1 MATYILG
8 AVLVVALIAAGR
20 HIYRN
25 FADDKHDCCGTESGC
40 TSCAS
45 CPHCGK

>member
-8 AVLVVALIAAGR
+8 AILSVALVAAAR

-25 FADDKHDCCGTESGC
+25 LANGKNDCCGTESSC
-40 TSCAS
+40 TSCAG

>member
-8 AVLVVALIAAGR
+8 ICVGGALLLAVR

-25 FADDKHDCCGTESGC
+25 FADDKHDCCGTESSCTNC
-40 TSCAS
+40 TSC
-45 CPHCGK
+45 PYCGK

>member
-8 AVLVVALIAAGR
+8 AVLGVALLAAAR

-25 FADDKHDCCGTESGC
+25 FADDKHDCCGTESSC
-40 TSCAS
+40 TS

>member
-8 AVLVVALIAAGR
+8 AVIGIALLAAGR

-25 FADDKHDCCGTESGC
+25 FADDKHDCCGTEMNC
-40 TSCAS
+40 TK

>member
-1 MATYILG
+1 MVTYILG
-8 AVLVVALIAAGR
+8 VCIGGALLLAVR

-25 FADDKHDCCGTESGC
+25 FADDKHDCCGTESSC
-40 TSCAS
+40 TSCTS

>member
-8 AVLVVALIAAGR
+8 AILAASLFLAAR

-25 FADDKHDCCGTESGC
+25 LADGKHDCCGEETNC

>member
-8 AVLVVALIAAGR
+8 AIIGVALIAAAR
-20 HIYRN
+20 HIYKN
-25 FADDKHDCCGTESGC
+25 FSDGKHDCCGTETSC

>member
-8 AVLVVALIAAGR
+8 AVIGASLIFAAR

-25 FADDKHDCCGTESGC
+25 FADDKHDCCGTEMNC
-40 TSCAS
+40 TK

>member
-8 AVLVVALIAAGR
+8 VLVGAALLLAAR

-25 FADDKHDCCGTESGC
+25 FTNDTHDCCGVATN
-40 TSCAS
+40 CAK
-45 CPHCGK
+45 CPHCCK

>member
-25 FADDKHDCCGTESGC
+25 FADDKHDCCGTEMNC
-40 TSCAS
+40 TK

>member
-8 AVLVVALIAAGR
+8 AILAVALAAAAR

-25 FADDKHDCCGTESGC
+25 FADDKHDCCGTETTC
-40 TSCAS
+40 TK